1 MEMPRKLTVSMLS
14 VTVMQLRDMVESV
27 TEEKEPALARC
38 AGTLPR
44 RLERFL
50 ARFFSIC
57 NGGREKIVTWDSRNL
72 SLLCN

>member
-1 MEMPRKLTVSMLS
+1 MEMPRKLTVSMLR

-27 TEEKEPALARC
+27 TEEKEPARARC

-57 NGGREKIVTWDSRNL
+57 AEVGKNVE
-72 SLLCN
+72 

>member
-1 MEMPRKLTVSMLS
+1 MEMPRKLTVSMLR

-27 TEEKEPALARC
+27 TEEKEPARARW

-50 ARFFSIC
+50 ARFFNIC
-57 NGGREKIVTWDSRNL
+57 KEGEDLRRY
-72 SLLCN
+72 